1 MKHLE
6 ASKKIHLSKKVSV
19 DDLKTAL
26 IVGLEKTIDIEK
38 ISDGNE
44 EFSISGTT
52 GSPASLT
59 RHARLDLDIKI
70 ILEDNTAR
78 LLISGYSR
86 TARSL
91 MIMYWLLF
99 LLMLVVGLLPGSIE
113 TSGDRSGAIDALVFL
128 IFGIFIVMDVNKK
141 LVEPQEFLQSTLES
155 LNTSFG

>member
-19 DDLKTAL
+19 EDLKTAL

-38 ISDGNE
+38 ISDGNK

-70 ILEDNTAR
+70 VLEDNTAR

-91 MIMYWLLF
+91 MVMYWLLF
-99 LLMLVVGLLPGSIE
+99 LLMLIVGLLPGSIE

-128 IFGIFIVMDVNKK
+128 IFGIFIVIDVNKK

-155 LNTSFG
+155 LNTTFG